1 MVSLDESLIAVVL
14 LTHQLET
21 TVQRIVSRLESKVVR
36 LAVLAW
42 AYLFEQRVGS
52 IWTMKFGASSS
63 GKALQRNLLEN
74 AWGVAISAS
83 N

>member
-42 AYLFEQRVGS
+42 AYLFEQRVDS
-52 IWTMKFGASSS
+52 IWTMK
-63 GKALQRNLLEN
+63 
-74 AWGVAISAS
+74 
-83 N
+83 